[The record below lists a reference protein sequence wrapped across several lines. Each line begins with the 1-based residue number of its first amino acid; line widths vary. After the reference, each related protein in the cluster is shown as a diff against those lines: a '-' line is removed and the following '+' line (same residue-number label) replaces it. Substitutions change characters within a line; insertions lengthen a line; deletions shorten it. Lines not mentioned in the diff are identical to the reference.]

1 MPWQKRIIFASV
13 IINKFGSA
21 CEEREKHFNYGQEK
35 DNHHCFGRSLAPLCG
50 LGYMVYSYMQ
60 ENAEKEEMLKLAEM
74 DKREMENEYA
84 RFAQQYSE
92 MKTQINNDSLI
103 AQLDK
108 EQQRTEELL
117 AELKQVK
124 ATDAAEIMR
133 LKKELATLRSI
144 LRSYVHEIDS
154 LNRVNEQ
161 LRSEN
166 QQVKAQYTQAT
177 QTITN
182 LSTEKETLS
191 EKVAIASQLD
201 ATGISM
207 VGQNKRGKKAR
218 KVKDVKKFVVSF
230 VIARNITAQAGNRS
244 IYVRITKPNNEVL
257 TNGGTFVYEN
267 RNLEYS
273 AKKDIEYNGEATSV
287 TVYWDV
293 NEFLSK
299 GTYRVSVFADG
310 HNIGNASFNYE
321 K

>member
-1 MPWQKRIIFASV
+1 MNKKHITIAVAVGV
-13 IINKFGSA
+13 ILCAGLGFLIYSLW
-21 CEEREKHFNYGQEK
+21 QEK
-35 DNHHCFGRSLAPLCG
+35 
-50 LGYMVYSYMQ
+50 
-60 ENAEKEEMLKLAEM
+60 AEKEELLMLAEM

-84 RFAQQYSE
+84 SFAKQYSE

-108 EQQRTEELL
+108 EQQRTEALLEELR
-117 AELKQVK
+117 QVK
-124 ATDAAEIMR
+124 ATDAAEIRR
-133 LKKELATLRSI
+133 LKKELATLRQI

-161 LRSEN
+161 LRTEN

-177 QTITN
+177 QTISS

-201 ATGISM
+201 ATGITM

-218 KVKDVKKFVVSF
+218 KIKDVKQFVVSF
-230 VIARNITAQAGNRS
+230 VISRNITAQAGNRS

-257 TNGGTFVYEN
+257 TNGGTFAYEN
-267 RNLEYS
+267 KTLEYS
-273 AKKDIEYNGEATSV
+273 AKRDIEYTGEATKV
-287 TVYWDV
+287 TMYWDV

-299 GTYRVSVFADG
+299 GTYRVAIFADG

>member
-1 MPWQKRIIFASV
+1 MDRFMNKKHITIAVVVGV
-13 IINKFGSA
+13 ILCAGLGILI
-21 CEEREKHFNYGQEK
+21 YTLWQEK
-35 DNHHCFGRSLAPLCG
+35 
-50 LGYMVYSYMQ
+50 
-60 ENAEKEEMLKLAEM
+60 AEKEELLMLAEM

-84 RFAQQYSE
+84 SFAKQYSE

-108 EQQRTEELL
+108 EQQRTEALLEELR
-117 AELKQVK
+117 QVK
-124 ATDAAEIMR
+124 ATDAAEIRR
-133 LKKELATLRSI
+133 LKKELATLRQI

-177 QTITN
+177 QTISS

-201 ATGISM
+201 ATGITM

-218 KVKDVKKFVVSF
+218 KIKDVKQFVVSF
-230 VIARNITAQAGNRS
+230 VISRNITAQAGNRS

-257 TNGGTFVYEN
+257 TNGGTFAYEN
-267 RNLEYS
+267 KTLEYS
-273 AKKDIEYNGEATSV
+273 AKRDIEYTGEATKV
-287 TVYWDV
+287 TMYWDV

-299 GTYRVSVFADG
+299 GTYRVAIFADG
-310 HNIGNASFNYE
+310 HNIGNASFHYE

>member
-1 MPWQKRIIFASV
+1 MDKKHIVIWSV
-13 IINKFGSA
+13 VA
-21 CEEREKHFNYGQEK
+21 
-35 DNHHCFGRSLAPLCG
+35 AVLCIG
-50 LGYMVYSYMQ
+50 LGVAFYMMHQ
-60 ENAEKEEMLKLAEM
+60 KNAENEELLKLAEM

-84 RFAQQYSE
+84 AFAQQYSE

-108 EQQRTEELL
+108 EQQRTEALL
-117 AELKQVK
+117 EELKKVK
-124 ATDAAEIMR
+124 ATDAAEILR

-166 QQVKAQYTQAT
+166 QQVKAQYSQAT
-177 QTITN
+177 QTITS
-182 LSTEKETLS
+182 LSSEKETLS
-191 EKVAIASQLD
+191 EKVAIAAQLD
-201 ATGISM
+201 ATGISL

-218 KVKDVKKFVVSF
+218 KIKDVKRFAVSF
-230 VIARNITAQAGNRS
+230 TISRNITAQAGNRS
-244 IYVRITKPNNEVL
+244 VYVRITKPNNEVL
-257 TNGGTFVYEN
+257 TNGGTFMYEN

-273 AKKDIEYNGEATSV
+273 AKRDIEYNGEAMPLTL
-287 TVYWDV
+287 YWEV

-299 GTYRVSVFADG
+299 GTYRVAVFADG
-310 HNIGNASFNYE
+310 HNIGNASFTFE

>member
-1 MPWQKRIIFASV
+1 MNKKHITIAVAVGV
-13 IINKFGSA
+13 ILCAGLGFLIYSLW
-21 CEEREKHFNYGQEK
+21 QEK
-35 DNHHCFGRSLAPLCG
+35 
-50 LGYMVYSYMQ
+50 
-60 ENAEKEEMLKLAEM
+60 AEKEELLMLAEM

-84 RFAQQYSE
+84 SFAKQYSE

-108 EQQRTEELL
+108 EQQRTEALLEELR
-117 AELKQVK
+117 QVK
-124 ATDAAEIMR
+124 ATDAAEIRR
-133 LKKELATLRSI
+133 LKKELATLRQI

-161 LRSEN
+161 LRNEN

-201 ATGISM
+201 ATGITM

-218 KVKDVKKFVVSF
+218 KIKDVKKFVVSF
-230 VIARNITAQAGNRS
+230 VISRNITAQAGNRS

-257 TNGGTFVYEN
+257 TNGGTFAYEN

-273 AKKDIEYNGEATSV
+273 AKRDIEYTGEATKV
-287 TVYWDV
+287 TMYWDV

-299 GTYRVSVFADG
+299 GTYRVAIFADG

>member
-1 MPWQKRIIFASV
+1 MDK
-13 IINKFGSA
+13 
-21 CEEREKHFNYGQEK
+21 KHVVVW
-35 DNHHCFGRSLAPLCG
+35 SIVAALLCVG
-50 LGYMVYSYMQ
+50 LGVAFYMMHQKNV
-60 ENAEKEEMLKLAEM
+60 ENEELLKLAEM

-84 RFAQQYSE
+84 AFAQQYSE

-108 EQQRTEELL
+108 EQQRTEALL
-117 AELKQVK
+117 EELKQVK
-124 ATDAAEIMR
+124 ATDAAEILR
-133 LKKELATLRSI
+133 LKKELATLRKI

-177 QTITN
+177 QTISS

-201 ATGISM
+201 ATGITM

-218 KVKDVKKFVVSF
+218 KIKDVKQFVVSF
-230 VIARNITAQAGNRS
+230 VISRNITAQAGNRS

-257 TNGGTFVYEN
+257 TNGGTFAYEN
-267 RNLEYS
+267 KTLEYS
-273 AKKDIEYNGEATSV
+273 AKRDIEYTGEATKV
-287 TVYWDV
+287 TMYWDV

-299 GTYRVSVFADG
+299 GTYRVAIFADG

>member
-1 MPWQKRIIFASV
+1 MDKKHIVIWSV
-13 IINKFGSA
+13 VA
-21 CEEREKHFNYGQEK
+21 
-35 DNHHCFGRSLAPLCG
+35 AVLCIG
-50 LGYMVYSYMQ
+50 LGVAFYMMRQ
-60 ENAEKEEMLKLAEM
+60 KNAENEELLKLAEM

-84 RFAQQYSE
+84 AFAQQYSE

-108 EQQRTEELL
+108 EQQRTEALL
-117 AELKQVK
+117 EELKKVK
-124 ATDAAEIMR
+124 ATDAAEILR

-166 QQVKAQYTQAT
+166 QQVKAQYSQAT
-177 QTITN
+177 QTITS
-182 LSTEKETLS
+182 LSSEKETLS

-201 ATGISM
+201 ATGISL

-218 KVKDVKKFVVSF
+218 KIKDVKRFAVSF
-230 VIARNITAQAGNRS
+230 TISRNITAQAGNRS
-244 IYVRITKPNNEVL
+244 VYVRITKPNNEVL
-257 TNGGTFVYEN
+257 TNGGTFMYEN

-273 AKKDIEYNGEATSV
+273 AKRDIEYNGEAMPLTL
-287 TVYWDV
+287 YWEV

-299 GTYRVSVFADG
+299 GTYRVAVFADG
-310 HNIGNASFNYE
+310 HNIGNASFTFE

>member
-1 MPWQKRIIFASV
+1 MDRFMNKKHITIAVVVGV
-13 IINKFGSA
+13 ILCAGLGILI
-21 CEEREKHFNYGQEK
+21 YTLWQEK
-35 DNHHCFGRSLAPLCG
+35 
-50 LGYMVYSYMQ
+50 
-60 ENAEKEEMLKLAEM
+60 AEKEELLMLAEM

-84 RFAQQYSE
+84 SFAKQYSE

-108 EQQRTEELL
+108 EQQRTEALLEELR
-117 AELKQVK
+117 QVK
-124 ATDAAEIMR
+124 ATDAAEIRR
-133 LKKELATLRSI
+133 LKKELATLRQI

-177 QTITN
+177 QTISS

-201 ATGISM
+201 ATGITM

-218 KVKDVKKFVVSF
+218 KIKDVKQFVVSF
-230 VIARNITAQAGNRS
+230 VISRNITAQAGNRS

-257 TNGGTFVYEN
+257 TNGGTFAYEN

-273 AKKDIEYNGEATSV
+273 AKRDIEYTGESTKV

-299 GTYRVSVFADG
+299 GTYRVAIFADG

>member
-1 MPWQKRIIFASV
+1 MDKKKIIIIASV
-13 IINKFGSA
+13 VV
-21 CEEREKHFNYGQEK
+21 
-35 DNHHCFGRSLAPLCG
+35 LLLCAG

-60 ENAEKEEMLKLAEM
+60 ESAEKEEMLKLAEM

-267 RNLEYS
+267 KSE
-273 AKKDIEYNGEATSV
+273 AKRS
-287 TVYWDV
+287 
-293 NEFLSK
+293 
-299 GTYRVSVFADG
+299 
-310 HNIGNASFNYE
+310 
-321 K
+321 

>member
-1 MPWQKRIIFASV
+1 MNKKHITIAIVAGV
-13 IINKFGSA
+13 ILCAGLGFLIYSLW
-21 CEEREKHFNYGQEK
+21 QEK
-35 DNHHCFGRSLAPLCG
+35 
-50 LGYMVYSYMQ
+50 
-60 ENAEKEEMLKLAEM
+60 AEKEELLMLAEM

-84 RFAQQYSE
+84 SFAKQYSE

-108 EQQRTEELL
+108 EQQRTEALL
-117 AELKQVK
+117 EELKQVK
-124 ATDAAEIMR
+124 ATDAAEIRR
-133 LKKELATLRSI
+133 LKKELATLRKI

-161 LRSEN
+161 LRNEN

-177 QTITN
+177 QTITS

-201 ATGISM
+201 ATGITM
-207 VGQNKRGKKAR
+207 EGQNKRGRKAR

-230 VIARNITAQAGNRS
+230 VISRNITAQAGNRS

-257 TNGGTFVYEN
+257 TNGGTFAYEN

-273 AKKDIEYNGEATSV
+273 AKKDIEYNGEATPV

-299 GTYRVSVFADG
+299 GTYRVAIFADG

>member
-1 MPWQKRIIFASV
+1 MRRDRFMNKKHITIAVAVGIILCAGLGFLIYSLW
-13 IINKFGSA
+13 
-21 CEEREKHFNYGQEK
+21 QEK
-35 DNHHCFGRSLAPLCG
+35 
-50 LGYMVYSYMQ
+50 
-60 ENAEKEEMLKLAEM
+60 AEKEELLMLAEM

-84 RFAQQYSE
+84 SFAKQYSE

-108 EQQRTEELL
+108 EQQRTEALLEELR
-117 AELKQVK
+117 QVK
-124 ATDAAEIMR
+124 ATDAAEIRR
-133 LKKELATLRSI
+133 LKKELATLRQI

-161 LRSEN
+161 LRNEN

-201 ATGISM
+201 ATGITM

-218 KVKDVKKFVVSF
+218 KIKDVKKFVVSF
-230 VIARNITAQAGNRS
+230 VISRNITAQAGNRS

-257 TNGGTFVYEN
+257 TNGRTFAYEN

-273 AKKDIEYNGEATSV
+273 AKRDIEYTGEATKV

-299 GTYRVSVFADG
+299 GTYRVAIFADG

>member
-1 MPWQKRIIFASV
+1 MNKKHITIAVAVGV
-13 IINKFGSA
+13 ILCAGLGFLIYSLW
-21 CEEREKHFNYGQEK
+21 QEK
-35 DNHHCFGRSLAPLCG
+35 
-50 LGYMVYSYMQ
+50 
-60 ENAEKEEMLKLAEM
+60 AEKEELLMLAEM

-84 RFAQQYSE
+84 SFAKQYSE

-108 EQQRTEELL
+108 EQQRTEALLEELR
-117 AELKQVK
+117 QVK
-124 ATDAAEIMR
+124 ATDAAEIRR
-133 LKKELATLRSI
+133 LKKELATLRQI

-161 LRSEN
+161 LRNEN

-201 ATGISM
+201 ATGITM

-218 KVKDVKKFVVSF
+218 KIKDVKKFVVSF
-230 VIARNITAQAGNRS
+230 VISRNITAQAGNRS

-257 TNGGTFVYEN
+257 TNGGTFAYEN

-273 AKKDIEYNGEATSV
+273 AKRDIEYTGEATKV

-299 GTYRVSVFADG
+299 GTYRVAIFADG

>member
-1 MPWQKRIIFASV
+1 MDRFMNKKHITIAVVVGV
-13 IINKFGSA
+13 ILCAGLGILI
-21 CEEREKHFNYGQEK
+21 YTLWQEK
-35 DNHHCFGRSLAPLCG
+35 
-50 LGYMVYSYMQ
+50 
-60 ENAEKEEMLKLAEM
+60 AEKEELLMLAEM

-84 RFAQQYSE
+84 SFAKQYSE

-108 EQQRTEELL
+108 EQQRTEAVLEELR
-117 AELKQVK
+117 QVK
-124 ATDAAEIMR
+124 ATDAAEIRR
-133 LKKELATLRSI
+133 LKKELATLRQI

-177 QTITN
+177 QTISS

-201 ATGISM
+201 ATGITM

-218 KVKDVKKFVVSF
+218 KIKDVKQFVVSF
-230 VIARNITAQAGNRS
+230 VISRNITAQAGNRS

-257 TNGGTFVYEN
+257 TNGGTFAYEN
-267 RNLEYS
+267 KTLEYS
-273 AKKDIEYNGEATSV
+273 AKRDIEYTGEATKV
-287 TVYWDV
+287 TMYWDV

-299 GTYRVSVFADG
+299 GTYRVAIFADG

>member
-1 MPWQKRIIFASV
+1 MNKKHITIAVAVGV
-13 IINKFGSA
+13 ILCAGLGFLIYSLW
-21 CEEREKHFNYGQEK
+21 QEK
-35 DNHHCFGRSLAPLCG
+35 
-50 LGYMVYSYMQ
+50 
-60 ENAEKEEMLKLAEM
+60 AEKEELLMLAEM

-84 RFAQQYSE
+84 SFAKQYSE

-108 EQQRTEELL
+108 EQQRTEALLEELR
-117 AELKQVK
+117 QVK
-124 ATDAAEIMR
+124 ATDAAEIRR
-133 LKKELATLRSI
+133 LKKELATLRQI

-161 LRSEN
+161 LRNEN

-201 ATGISM
+201 ATGITM

-218 KVKDVKKFVVSF
+218 KIKDVKKFVVSF
-230 VIARNITAQAGNRS
+230 VISRNITAPAGNRS

-257 TNGGTFVYEN
+257 TNGGTFAYEN

-273 AKKDIEYNGEATSV
+273 AKRDIEYTGEATKV

-299 GTYRVSVFADG
+299 GTYRVAIFADG

>member
-1 MPWQKRIIFASV
+1 MNKKHITIAVAVGV
-13 IINKFGSA
+13 ILCAGLGFLIYSLW
-21 CEEREKHFNYGQEK
+21 QEK
-35 DNHHCFGRSLAPLCG
+35 
-50 LGYMVYSYMQ
+50 
-60 ENAEKEEMLKLAEM
+60 AEKEELLMLAEM

-84 RFAQQYSE
+84 SFAKQYSE

-108 EQQRTEELL
+108 EQQRTEALLEELR
-117 AELKQVK
+117 QVK
-124 ATDAAEIMR
+124 ATDAAEIRR
-133 LKKELATLRSI
+133 LKKELATLRQI

-161 LRSEN
+161 LRNEN

-201 ATGISM
+201 ATGLTM

-218 KVKDVKKFVVSF
+218 KIKDVKKFVVSF
-230 VIARNITAQAGNRS
+230 VISRNITAQAGNRS

-257 TNGGTFVYEN
+257 TNGGTFAYEN

-273 AKKDIEYNGEATSV
+273 AKRDIEYTGEATKV

-299 GTYRVSVFADG
+299 GTYRVAVFADG

>member
-1 MPWQKRIIFASV
+1 MEKRNIIITASAV
-13 IINKFGSA
+13 I
-21 CEEREKHFNYGQEK
+21 
-35 DNHHCFGRSLAPLCG
+35 LLLCVG

-60 ENAEKEEMLKLAEM
+60 ESAEKEEMLKLAEM

-117 AELKQVK
+117 EELKRVK
-124 ATDAAEIMR
+124 STDAAEIMR

-154 LNRVNEQ
+154 LNRENEQ
-161 LRSEN
+161 LRNEN
-166 QQVKAQYTQAT
+166 QQVRAKYNQAA
-177 QTITN
+177 QTITS
-182 LSTEKETLS
+182 LSSEKETLS

-201 ATGISM
+201 VTGITLS
-207 VGQNKRGKKAR
+207 GLNKRGKQSR
-218 KVKDVKKFVVSF
+218 KIKDVKKFSVNFVV
-230 VIARNITAQAGNRS
+230 ARNITAQAGNRS

-257 TNGGTFVYEN
+257 AGGGTFSYEN
-267 RNLEYS
+267 RTLEYT
-273 AKKDIEYNGEATSV
+273 AKKDIEYNGEATPV
-287 TVYWDV
+287 TLYSDV
-293 NEFLSK
+293 EEFLSK

-310 HNIGNASFNYE
+310 HNIGNASFNFD

>member
-1 MPWQKRIIFASV
+1 MNKKHITIAIVAGV
-13 IINKFGSA
+13 ILCAGLGFLIYSLW
-21 CEEREKHFNYGQEK
+21 QEK
-35 DNHHCFGRSLAPLCG
+35 
-50 LGYMVYSYMQ
+50 
-60 ENAEKEEMLKLAEM
+60 AEKEELLMLAEM

-84 RFAQQYSE
+84 SFAKQYSE

-108 EQQRTEELL
+108 EQQRTEALL
-117 AELKQVK
+117 EELKQVK
-124 ATDAAEIMR
+124 ATE
-133 LKKELATLRSI
+133 
-144 LRSYVHEIDS
+144 
-154 LNRVNEQ
+154 
-161 LRSEN
+161 
-166 QQVKAQYTQAT
+166 KAQYTQAT
-177 QTITN
+177 QTITS

-201 ATGISM
+201 ATGITM
-207 VGQNKRGKKAR
+207 EGQNKRGRKAR

-230 VIARNITAQAGNRS
+230 VISRNITAQAGNRS

-257 TNGGTFVYEN
+257 TNGGTFAYEN

-273 AKKDIEYNGEATSV
+273 AKKDIEYNGEATPV

-299 GTYRVSVFADG
+299 GTYRVAIFADG

>member
-1 MPWQKRIIFASV
+1 MNKKHITIAIVAGV
-13 IINKFGSA
+13 ILCAGLGFLIYSLW
-21 CEEREKHFNYGQEK
+21 QEK
-35 DNHHCFGRSLAPLCG
+35 
-50 LGYMVYSYMQ
+50 
-60 ENAEKEEMLKLAEM
+60 AEKEELLMLAEM

-84 RFAQQYSE
+84 SFAKQYSE

-108 EQQRTEELL
+108 EQQRTEALL
-117 AELKQVK
+117 EELKQVK
-124 ATDAAEIMR
+124 ATDAAEIRR
-133 LKKELATLRSI
+133 LKKELATLRKI

-161 LRSEN
+161 LRNEN

-177 QTITN
+177 QTITS

-201 ATGISM
+201 ATGITM
-207 VGQNKRGKKAR
+207 EGQNKRGRKAR

-230 VIARNITAQAGNRS
+230 VISRNITAQAGNRS

-257 TNGGTFVYEN
+257 TNGGTFAYEN

-273 AKKDIEYNGEATSV
+273 AKKDIEYNGEATPV

-299 GTYRVSVFADG
+299 GTYRVAIFADG
-310 HNIGNASFNYE
+310 HNIGNASFDYE

>member
-1 MPWQKRIIFASV
+1 MDKKHIVIWSV
-13 IINKFGSA
+13 VA
-21 CEEREKHFNYGQEK
+21 
-35 DNHHCFGRSLAPLCG
+35 AVLCIG
-50 LGYMVYSYMQ
+50 LGVAFYMMHQ
-60 ENAEKEEMLKLAEM
+60 KNAENEELLKLAEM

-84 RFAQQYSE
+84 AFAQQYSE

-108 EQQRTEELL
+108 EQQRTEALL
-117 AELKQVK
+117 EELKKVK
-124 ATDAAEIMR
+124 ATDAAEILR

-166 QQVKAQYTQAT
+166 QQVKAQYSQAT
-177 QTITN
+177 QTIPS
-182 LSTEKETLS
+182 LSSEKETLS

-201 ATGISM
+201 ATGISL

-218 KVKDVKKFVVSF
+218 KIKDVKRFAVSF
-230 VIARNITAQAGNRS
+230 TISRNITAQAGNRS
-244 IYVRITKPNNEVL
+244 VYVRITKPNNEVL
-257 TNGGTFVYEN
+257 TNGGTFMYEN

-273 AKKDIEYNGEATSV
+273 AKRDIEYNGEAMPLTL
-287 TVYWDV
+287 YWEV

-299 GTYRVSVFADG
+299 GTYRVAVFADG
-310 HNIGNASFNYE
+310 HNIGNASFTFE

>member
-1 MPWQKRIIFASV
+1 MNKKHITIAIVAGV
-13 IINKFGSA
+13 ILCAGLGFLIYSLW
-21 CEEREKHFNYGQEK
+21 QEK
-35 DNHHCFGRSLAPLCG
+35 
-50 LGYMVYSYMQ
+50 
-60 ENAEKEEMLKLAEM
+60 AEKEELLMLAEM

-84 RFAQQYSE
+84 SFAKQYSE

-108 EQQRTEELL
+108 EQQRTEALL
-117 AELKQVK
+117 EELKQVK
-124 ATDAAEIMR
+124 ATDAAEILR
-133 LKKELATLRSI
+133 LKKELATLRKI

-177 QTITN
+177 QTITS

-201 ATGISM
+201 ATGITM
-207 VGQNKRGKKAR
+207 EGQNKRGRKAR

-230 VIARNITAQAGNRS
+230 VISRNITAQAGNRS

-257 TNGGTFVYEN
+257 TNGGTFAYEN

-273 AKKDIEYNGEATSV
+273 AKKDIEYNGEATPV

-299 GTYRVSVFADG
+299 GTYRVAIFADG
-310 HNIGNASFNYE
+310 HNIGNASFDYE

>member
-1 MPWQKRIIFASV
+1 MNKKHITIAVAVGV
-13 IINKFGSA
+13 ILCAGLGFLIYSLW
-21 CEEREKHFNYGQEK
+21 QEK
-35 DNHHCFGRSLAPLCG
+35 
-50 LGYMVYSYMQ
+50 
-60 ENAEKEEMLKLAEM
+60 AEKEELLMLAEM

-84 RFAQQYSE
+84 SFAKQYSE

-108 EQQRTEELL
+108 EQQRTEALLEELR
-117 AELKQVK
+117 QVK
-124 ATDAAEIMR
+124 ATDAAEIRR
-133 LKKELATLRSI
+133 LKKELATLRQI

-161 LRSEN
+161 LRNEN

-191 EKVAIASQLD
+191 DKVAIASQLD
-201 ATGISM
+201 ATGITM

-218 KVKDVKKFVVSF
+218 KIKDVKKFVVSF
-230 VIARNITAQAGNRS
+230 VISRNITAQAGNRS

-257 TNGGTFVYEN
+257 TNGGTFAYEN

-273 AKKDIEYNGEATSV
+273 AKRDIEYTGEATKV

-299 GTYRVSVFADG
+299 GTYRVAIFADG

>member
-1 MPWQKRIIFASV
+1 MDKKRTIIIIAV
-13 IINKFGSA
+13 IAGV
-21 CEEREKHFNYGQEK
+21 
-35 DNHHCFGRSLAPLCG
+35 LLVG
-50 LGYMVYSYMQ
+50 LGTLAYFYIQ
-60 ENAEKEEMLKLAEM
+60 KNAENEEMLKLAEM
-74 DKREMENEYA
+74 DKKEMENEYA
-84 RFAQQYSE
+84 SFARHYSE

-117 AELKQVK
+117 EELRQVK
-124 ATDAAEIMR
+124 ATDAAEIRR
-133 LKKELATLRSI
+133 LKKELATLRNI

-154 LNRVNEQ
+154 LNRMNEQ
-161 LRSEN
+161 LRNEN
-166 QQVKAQYTQAT
+166 MQVKAQYTQAT
-177 QTITN
+177 QTISSLT
-182 LSTEKETLS
+182 TEKENLS
-191 EKVAIASQLD
+191 EQVAIASQLD
-201 ATGISM
+201 ATSITM

-218 KVKDVKKFVVSF
+218 KVKDVKTFVVSF

-257 TNGGTFVYEN
+257 TSGGTFVYEN
-267 RNLEYS
+267 RTLEYS
-273 AKKDIEYNGEATSV
+273 AKRDIEYNGEATPV

-299 GTYRVSVFADG
+299 GTYRVAIFADG

>member
-1 MPWQKRIIFASV
+1 MDKKHIVIWSV
-13 IINKFGSA
+13 VA
-21 CEEREKHFNYGQEK
+21 
-35 DNHHCFGRSLAPLCG
+35 AVLCIG
-50 LGYMVYSYMQ
+50 LGVAFYMMHQ
-60 ENAEKEEMLKLAEM
+60 KNAENEELLKLAEM

-84 RFAQQYSE
+84 AFAQQYSE

-108 EQQRTEELL
+108 EQQRTEALL
-117 AELKQVK
+117 EELKKVK
-124 ATDAAEIMR
+124 ATDAAEILR

-166 QQVKAQYTQAT
+166 QQVKAQYSQAT
-177 QTITN
+177 QTITS
-182 LSTEKETLS
+182 LSSEKETLS

-201 ATGISM
+201 ATGISL

-218 KVKDVKKFVVSF
+218 KIKDVKRFAVSF
-230 VIARNITAQAGNRS
+230 TISRNITAQAGNRS
-244 IYVRITKPNNEVL
+244 VYVRITKPNNEVL
-257 TNGGTFVYEN
+257 TNGGTFMYEN

-273 AKKDIEYNGEATSV
+273 AKRDIEYNGEAMPLTL
-287 TVYWDV
+287 YWEV
-293 NEFLSK
+293 SEFLSK
-299 GTYRVSVFADG
+299 GTYRVAVFADG
-310 HNIGNASFNYE
+310 HNIGNASFTFE

>member
-1 MPWQKRIIFASV
+1 MDKKHIVIWSV
-13 IINKFGSA
+13 VA
-21 CEEREKHFNYGQEK
+21 
-35 DNHHCFGRSLAPLCG
+35 AVLCIG
-50 LGYMVYSYMQ
+50 LGVAFYMMHQ
-60 ENAEKEEMLKLAEM
+60 KNAENEELLKLAEM

-84 RFAQQYSE
+84 AFAQQYSE

-108 EQQRTEELL
+108 EQQRTEALL
-117 AELKQVK
+117 EELKKVK
-124 ATDAAEIMR
+124 ATDAAEILR

-166 QQVKAQYTQAT
+166 QQVKAQYSQAT
-177 QTITN
+177 QTITS
-182 LSTEKETLS
+182 LSSEKETLS
-191 EKVAIASQLD
+191 EKVAITSQLD
-201 ATGISM
+201 ATGISL

-218 KVKDVKKFVVSF
+218 KIKDVKRFAGSF
-230 VIARNITAQAGNRS
+230 TISRNITAQAGNRS
-244 IYVRITKPNNEVL
+244 VYVRITKPNNEVL
-257 TNGGTFVYEN
+257 TNGGTFMYEN

-273 AKKDIEYNGEATSV
+273 AKRDIEYNGEAMPLTL
-287 TVYWDV
+287 YWEV

-299 GTYRVSVFADG
+299 GTYRVAVFADG
-310 HNIGNASFNYE
+310 HNIGNASFTFE

>member
-1 MPWQKRIIFASV
+1 MDRFMNKKHITIAVVVGV
-13 IINKFGSA
+13 ILCAGLGILI
-21 CEEREKHFNYGQEK
+21 YTLWQEK
-35 DNHHCFGRSLAPLCG
+35 
-50 LGYMVYSYMQ
+50 
-60 ENAEKEEMLKLAEM
+60 AEKEELLMLAEM

-84 RFAQQYSE
+84 SFAKQYSE

-108 EQQRTEELL
+108 EQQRTEALLEELR
-117 AELKQVK
+117 QVK
-124 ATDAAEIMR
+124 ATDAAEIRR
-133 LKKELATLRSI
+133 LKKELATLRQI

-161 LRSEN
+161 LRNEN

-201 ATGISM
+201 ATGITM

-218 KVKDVKKFVVSF
+218 KIKDVKKFVVSF
-230 VIARNITAQAGNRS
+230 VISRNITAQAGNRS

-257 TNGGTFVYEN
+257 TNGGTFAYEN

-273 AKKDIEYNGEATSV
+273 AKRDIEYTGEATKV

-299 GTYRVSVFADG
+299 GTYRVAIFADG

>member
-1 MPWQKRIIFASV
+1 MDKKKIIIIASV
-13 IINKFGSA
+13 VV
-21 CEEREKHFNYGQEK
+21 
-35 DNHHCFGRSLAPLCG
+35 LLLCAG

-124 ATDAAEIMR
+124 
-133 LKKELATLRSI
+133 ATLRSI

>member
-1 MPWQKRIIFASV
+1 MDKKRTIIIIAV
-13 IINKFGSA
+13 IAGV
-21 CEEREKHFNYGQEK
+21 
-35 DNHHCFGRSLAPLCG
+35 LLVG
-50 LGYMVYSYMQ
+50 LGTLAYFYIQ
-60 ENAEKEEMLKLAEM
+60 KNAENEEMLKLAEM
-74 DKREMENEYA
+74 DKKEMENEYA
-84 RFAQQYSE
+84 SFDRQYSE

-117 AELKQVK
+117 EELRQVK
-124 ATDAAEIMR
+124 ATDAAEIRR
-133 LKKELATLRSI
+133 LKKELATLRNI

-154 LNRVNEQ
+154 LNRMNEQ
-161 LRSEN
+161 LRNEN
-166 QQVKAQYTQAT
+166 MQVKAQYTQAT
-177 QTITN
+177 QTISSLT
-182 LSTEKETLS
+182 TEKENLS
-191 EKVAIASQLD
+191 EQVAIASQLD
-201 ATGISM
+201 ATSITM

-257 TNGGTFVYEN
+257 TSGGTFVYEN
-267 RNLEYS
+267 RTLEYS
-273 AKKDIEYNGEATSV
+273 AKRDIEYTGEATPV

-299 GTYRVSVFADG
+299 GTYRVAIFADG

>member
-1 MPWQKRIIFASV
+1 MDKKKIIIIASV
-13 IINKFGSA
+13 VV
-21 CEEREKHFNYGQEK
+21 
-35 DNHHCFGRSLAPLCG
+35 LLLCAG

-60 ENAEKEEMLKLAEM
+60 ESAEKEEMLKLAEM

-201 ATGISM
+201 AKNFYGRTE
-207 VGQNKRGKKAR
+207 
-218 KVKDVKKFVVSF
+218 
-230 VIARNITAQAGNRS
+230 QAWEEG
-244 IYVRITKPNNEVL
+244 P
-257 TNGGTFVYEN
+257 
-267 RNLEYS
+267 
-273 AKKDIEYNGEATSV
+273 
-287 TVYWDV
+287 
-293 NEFLSK
+293 
-299 GTYRVSVFADG
+299 
-310 HNIGNASFNYE
+310 
-321 K
+321 

>member
-1 MPWQKRIIFASV
+1 MNKKHITIAVAVGIILCAGLGFLIYSLW
-13 IINKFGSA
+13 
-21 CEEREKHFNYGQEK
+21 QEK
-35 DNHHCFGRSLAPLCG
+35 
-50 LGYMVYSYMQ
+50 
-60 ENAEKEEMLKLAEM
+60 AEKEELLMLAEM

-84 RFAQQYSE
+84 SFAKQYSE

-108 EQQRTEELL
+108 EQQRTEALLEELR
-117 AELKQVK
+117 QVK
-124 ATDAAEIMR
+124 ATDAAEIRR
-133 LKKELATLRSI
+133 LKKELATLRQI

-161 LRSEN
+161 LRNEN

-201 ATGISM
+201 ATGITM

-218 KVKDVKKFVVSF
+218 KIKDVKKFVVSF
-230 VIARNITAQAGNRS
+230 VISRNITAQAGNRS

-257 TNGGTFVYEN
+257 TNGGTFAYEN

-273 AKKDIEYNGEATSV
+273 AKRDIEYTGEATKV

-299 GTYRVSVFADG
+299 GTYRVAIFADG

>member
-1 MPWQKRIIFASV
+1 MNKKHITIAVAVGV
-13 IINKFGSA
+13 ILCAGLGFLIYSLW
-21 CEEREKHFNYGQEK
+21 QEK
-35 DNHHCFGRSLAPLCG
+35 
-50 LGYMVYSYMQ
+50 
-60 ENAEKEEMLKLAEM
+60 AEKEELLMLAEM

-84 RFAQQYSE
+84 SFAKQYSE

-108 EQQRTEELL
+108 EQQRTEALLEELR
-117 AELKQVK
+117 QVK
-124 ATDAAEIMR
+124 ATDAAEIRR
-133 LKKELATLRSI
+133 LKKELATLRQI

-161 LRSEN
+161 LRNEN

-201 ATGISM
+201 ATGITM

-218 KVKDVKKFVVSF
+218 KIKDVKKFVVSF
-230 VIARNITAQAGNRS
+230 VISRNITAQAGNRS

-257 TNGGTFVYEN
+257 TNGGTFAYEN
-267 RNLEYS
+267 KTLEYS
-273 AKKDIEYNGEATSV
+273 AKRDIEYTGEATKV
-287 TVYWDV
+287 TMYWDV

-299 GTYRVSVFADG
+299 GTYRVAIFADG